1 MDAQRL
7 PLFPLPI
14 VLFPGTLI
22 PLHIFEP
29 RYREMVADVLGTDR
43 RFGLIYHDPDR
54 QGPFLNEEGRVGTVA
69 LIRRHQP
76 LTDGRSLILV
86 RGVERFRIASEA
98 EGPSPYYEAFV
109 TEVQDEPPADPEALV
124 ARRKSLLALFR
135 SVLHTMPHVPEALPR
150 FDVQEELS
158 YKLAATVRMD
168 PFWQQELLEL
178 LDEDLRLSRLAP
190 VFRAGIDRWL
200 DDWQAKA

>member
-1 MDAQRL
+1 MDARRI

-29 RYREMVADVLGTDR
+29 RYRDMVADVLERDKE
-43 RFGLIYHDPDR
+43 FGLIYHDPDR
-54 QGPFLNEEGRVGTVA
+54 KGPFLSEEGRIGTVA
-69 LIRRHQP
+69 RIRRHQP
-76 LTDGRSLILV
+76 LPDGRSLILV
-86 RGVERFRIASEA
+86 RGMARFRIEGEA
-98 EGPSPYYEAFV
+98 EGPALYYEAFV
-109 TEVQDEPPADPEALV
+109 KEVRDEPPEDPEAMV
-124 ARRKSLLALFR
+124 TRRKSSLALFR
-135 SVLHTMPHVPEALPR
+135 SVLHTMPHVPEALPK
-150 FDVQEELS
+150 FDVEDELS
-158 YKLAATVRMD
+158 FKLAATVRMD

-178 LDEDLRLSRLAP
+178 QDEEARLSRLDP

>member
-1 MDAQRL
+1 MDARRL

-29 RYREMVADVLGTDR
+29 RYRDMVADVLETDR
-43 RFGLIYHDPDR
+43 QFGLIYHDPDR
-54 QGPFLNEEGRVGTVA
+54 QGPFLSEEGRVGTVA
-69 LIRRHQP
+69 RIRRHQP
-76 LTDGRSLILV
+76 LSEGRSLILV
-86 RGVERFRIASEA
+86 RGLDRFRIESEV
-98 EGPSPYYEAFV
+98 EGPSLYYEALV
-109 TEVQDEPPADPEALV
+109 TGLQDSPPGDREALV
-124 ARRKSLLALFR
+124 ARRQRSLALFQ

-158 YKLAATVRMD
+158 FKLAATLRMD

-178 LDEDLRLSRLAP
+178 RDEEARLSRLDP

>member
-1 MDAQRL
+1 MDARRI

-29 RYREMVADVLGTDR
+29 RYRDMVADVLESDKE
-43 RFGLIYHDPDR
+43 FGLIYHDPDR
-54 QGPFLNEEGRVGTVA
+54 QGPFLSEAGRIGTVA
-69 LIRRHQP
+69 RIRRQQP
-76 LTDGRSLILV
+76 LPDGRSLILV
-86 RGVERFRIASEA
+86 RGMERFRIEAEA
-98 EGPSPYYEAFV
+98 EGTALYYEAFV
-109 TEVQDEPPADPEALV
+109 GEFHDEPPEDPEALV
-124 ARRKSLLALFR
+124 ARRKSSLALFR
-135 SVLHTMPHVPEALPR
+135 SVLYTMPHVPEALPR
-150 FDVQEELS
+150 FDVEEELS
-158 YKLAATVRMD
+158 FKLAATVRMD

-178 LDEDLRLSRLAP
+178 RDEKARLSRLDP